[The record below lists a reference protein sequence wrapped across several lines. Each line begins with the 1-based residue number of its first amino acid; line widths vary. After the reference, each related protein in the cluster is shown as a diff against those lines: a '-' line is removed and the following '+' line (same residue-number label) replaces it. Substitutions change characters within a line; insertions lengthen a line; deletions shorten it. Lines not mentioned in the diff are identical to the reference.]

1 LRARL
6 PQTLKLAEERERQVY
21 GQTDEQEIELVRQ
34 SFRNFVALCEAK
46 ERETGEP
53 VAIVASY

>member
-1 LRARL
+1 M
-6 PQTLKLAEERERQVY
+6 KLAEERERQVY